1 MNYEEQIKE
10 YIDSSIVYTK
20 EIFQNLG
27 DNFLLP
33 VYISAYYTAVCIDTF
48 RNDELSK
55 NIMEFSIT
63 NYCDS
68 EELSNFYFEI
78 IEDFIYIITNENN
91 YIGRALFSPDSI
103 GKERIEKKLAGLPA
117 LALLFD
123 FLYYS
128 NTDKKTFYIKRE
140 TLNNKIPTEFWKC
153 NNIYYHDNKRGW
165 LLRSLEYYLCQ
176 HEKIQTLYSEY
187 EKNLIDTSLLILNTI
202 KDMVDTEIETRQ
214 TQQTNKKTSK
224 FRTPKAK
231 KAILKSGFFGVIFG
245 ILITLFIHSVAG
257 ESLNIGYYFAIFIV
271 TVFFTIVARI
281 SLLSCD

>member
-55 NIMEFSIT
+55 NIMEFSIA

-68 EELSNFYFEI
+68 EELANFYFEI
-78 IEDFIYIITNENN
+78 IEDFIYVITNENN
-91 YIGRALFSPDSI
+91 YIGKALILPDSLNNE
-103 GKERIEKKLAGLPA
+103 KIEKNLSEFSA
-117 LALLFD
+117 LNLLFD

-128 NTDKKTFYIKRE
+128 NTDEETFYIKLQN
-140 TLNNKIPTEFWKC
+140 LNHRIPIEFWKC
-153 NNIYYHDNKRGW
+153 NNIYYYENKKG
-165 LLRSLEYYLCQ
+165 LLLKSLEHYLSQ
-176 HEKIQTLYSEY
+176 HEKIQALYKEY
-187 EKNLIDTSLLILNTI
+187 EKTLVDTSLLILNTI

-214 TQQTNKKTSK
+214 TQQTKNKEKES
-224 FRTPKAK
+224 
-231 KAILKSGFFGVIFG
+231 SDNSSFFIVRWISMLFDKIDALSNPLHDIIYVFIYIF
-245 ILITLFIHSVAG
+245 
-257 ESLNIGYYFAIFIV
+257 IFIV
-271 TVFFTIVARI
+271 FIALAI
-281 SLLSCD
+281 LSFGLVDWIINILFS

>member
-1 MNYEEQIKE
+1 MNYEEQIEE

-214 TQQTNKKTSK
+214 TQQTKNKEKESTDNS
-224 FRTPKAK
+224 
-231 KAILKSGFFGVIFG
+231 SFFIVRWISMLFDKIDTLSNPLHDIIYVFIYIF
-245 ILITLFIHSVAG
+245 
-257 ESLNIGYYFAIFIV
+257 IFIV
-271 TVFFTIVARI
+271 FIALAI
-281 SLLSCD
+281 LSFGLVDWIINILFS

>member
-165 LLRSLEYYLCQ
+165 LLRALEYYLCQ

-202 KDMVDTEIETRQ
+202 KDMVDTETETRQ
-214 TQQTNKKTSK
+214 TQQTNKKISK